1 MTRNSSEPSYCS
13 YIMILRKHLTK
24 FRLPPDL
31 IDLLRADA
39 AARNGEEEMEDI
51 YENISEISSSPT
63 SIATDAMPHHVASF
77 FEQFNIKE
85 RQEIV
90 CYYMKASKDKS
101 TGLVATKAANGNQ
114 VVHMATPVAEKT
126 KV

>member
-1 MTRNSSEPSYCS
+1 
-13 YIMILRKHLTK
+13 MILRKRLTK
-24 FRLPPDL
+24 LRLPPDL

-39 AARNGEEEMEDI
+39 AARNGEEEMEDY

-63 SIATDAMPHHVASF
+63 SVATDAMPHHVASF

-101 TGLVATKAANGNQ
+101 TGLVATKAAR
-114 VVHMATPVAEKT
+114 
-126 KV
+126 

>member
-1 MTRNSSEPSYCS
+1 M
-13 YIMILRKHLTK
+13 
-24 FRLPPDL
+24 
-31 IDLLRADA
+31 RADA
-39 AARNGEEEMEDI
+39 TARDSEEEMEDY

-63 SIATDAMPHHVASF
+63 SIATDAMPHHIASF

-101 TGLVATKAANGNQ
+101 TGLVATKAARRLTLTSTPGYNGLKDRVQ
-114 VVHMATPVAEKT
+114 FTA
-126 KV
+126 

>member
-1 MTRNSSEPSYCS
+1 
-13 YIMILRKHLTK
+13 MILRKRLTK

-39 AARNGEEEMEDI
+39 AARNGEEEMEDC

-63 SIATDAMPHHVASF
+63 SIATDAMPPHVASF
-77 FEQFNIKE
+77 FEHFNVKE

-90 CYYMKASKDKS
+90 CYFVFMGGRQDCNNTKSPTSKCWHN
-101 TGLVATKAANGNQ
+101 L
-114 VVHMATPVAEKT
+114 
-126 KV
+126 